1 MKTSLICFDLQ
12 SACFGRVSN
21 PFRLIALG
29 FCLAATSLLA
39 QSTDTWLGYGS
50 ANFSGAGNWTPQ
62 NPVSGDSLVFNT
74 VNGFGP
80 VLNDDLTG
88 APEFAAITFNSGASG
103 WTIGGNVFTLG
114 TNTADT
120 VITVSSANAQVIN
133 DNITL
138 GNAVQTINT
147 ASGNLTLGG
156 NLSGAGSSSGI
167 YKSGGSTLT
176 LNGVNTFA
184 GGMTIN
190 AGTVAANTSQAF
202 GTGMVSNNTTIYLT
216 NGMTVANAL
225 AITGGFLGVNGSV
238 TNGSATW
245 SNNIYL
251 YGGVKFDGCA
261 AQNNGVTMTLG
272 GGTVDAFI
280 LTNASASPVQIKA
293 QSYGNV
299 VFNCTVAGNYTA
311 LNDGAN
317 VGGGSWRFNSTNN
330 SFRTTSSPGF
340 TMSYTTLY
348 ANNIASNGYPCSL
361 GSGTTNGIQIIQF
374 GGGGGGGT
382 LDFTGAGG
390 TSDRILQIASSA
402 NLSSDGT
409 GLVRFTAN
417 VNNTLTGV
425 QTFTLGGTNNGQLDG
440 VIPDSNA
447 GVVLPLTKNGS
458 GTWTL
463 CGVNT
468 YSGVTTINAGTL
480 VIGGAGQ
487 LDSGNYA
494 TNLVNNGAFNYASSA
509 AQTLGGVISGTG
521 SLTNSGS
528 GILTL
533 TGTNTYKGVTTVSS
547 GGLLLSGNS
556 SAVTNVWL
564 VASNAL
570 FGVGGTLGAKVVTLS
585 AGAMV
590 TNNQGSPLAIT
601 GALIMNS
608 NTMFVATPTPL
619 AVGNY
624 SLITYNNTGSSG
636 SFNTNPVISGAGLG
650 PNSYGTIVTSNGTVS
665 LQVIAYTNTVSTM
678 TTVTSSANPS
688 VSAQSVTF
696 TATVSP
702 TNGTVSPT
710 GTVQFLTNGV
720 ALGAP
725 VAVTAGVNTNVTAA
739 ISTSDLM
746 AGGSPYTV
754 TAQFAGTGLF
764 LASTGAV
771 SGNQIVNKAL
781 AAVTLTNLLQTYDG
795 GAQSAT
801 ATTVPPG
808 LTVNLTY
815 NGSANAPTNQGSYT
829 VIGTVSDA
837 NYAGSATNTLVI
849 SKGLATVILTNLVY
863 VYDGT
868 AKSATVTTV
877 PPGLTVNLTYNGSAN
892 APTNVGGY
900 TVIGTVSDV
909 NYGGSATNLLVIEPL
924 LAALTWSGDA
934 SGNWN
939 TTEVNWVDAG
949 TRSTNYLYRDNDPVT
964 FDNFG
969 VTSTNITLN
978 QSVAPGNIIFN
989 NSTVNYTLGGSGGI
1003 AGTNS
1008 LTKNNSGTVTLNCA
1022 NSYSGGTMNNSGWIV
1037 AGVNNALGT
1046 GVVSNNA
1053 SLGLSNGLVVTNK
1066 LVMTGGF
1073 LGLNSSVFGGSS
1085 AMWSNNIYL
1094 TGGVKFDGCAA
1105 QINNTT
1111 LTLGG
1116 NTVDAFILTNVSS
1129 SPVLLQAQSYG
1140 KVIYNCTVGGNYTQM
1155 KNGANTGGGSWSF
1168 NSTNNTFT
1176 TTTVPGFYTSYST
1189 IYANNIASNGYPCS
1203 LGSGSIN
1210 GIQIIQLGGLGVGS
1224 LDFTGAGGTSDRII
1238 AIGNSANLSM
1248 DGTGLL
1254 RFTSNVTNLLTG
1266 AVTFGLGGAGNG
1278 ELDGS
1283 IPNSSSAALSLSK
1296 SGNGT
1301 WTLGGVNTY
1310 SGVTMVQSGELIGNT
1325 GGSCANSIVTVA
1337 PGGRS
1342 AAGATNGVNILS
1354 PGGQW
1359 TCAGLTNTVGYID
1372 FNFGSVGLSTTTA
1385 PLKVNGPLVL
1395 SSGTLM
1401 IVDGTATIANGQ
1413 YPLIKY
1419 TGPLS
1424 GTVPFSI
1431 WSLPAGMVASLSNNV
1446 ANSSIDLVVGVAGIV
1461 GYVPLY
1467 PTGNIT
1473 NAITVNTSIT
1483 PLPTTQP
1490 TNMAARLAAFQQRNT
1505 PASLATLCSNLAA
1518 ALVPGTPGL
1527 EQFQTL
1533 FAQGSYSN
1541 ALVAYR
1547 TYFFNKL
1554 TVPSAYGA
1562 NNQNLMQDNWNVQK
1576 ALTMRPPNAQL
1587 VQLEQNG
1594 QSLAMPSSYY
1604 NYNII
1609 NHGLPGSVVWA
1620 PLETGDVPANGL
1632 VGRSLDT
1639 TSSWYATS
1647 GQGKATELN
1656 GWSMLQPPWCFQDL
1670 LYDYTLNGNLS
1681 SLNLYCQYLDDYY
1694 ANART
1699 DQLNAPLSSRQAV
1712 DLQPQ
1717 RQILYL
1723 QMLRVIYD
1731 ERNSFATDM
1740 DPATLARIMLATVTD
1755 YAPYTIRMRRAEMAN
1770 WGIMGLHNLQNV
1782 AAMLPEFKAMNY
1794 FNREAWRLQM
1804 ANTIQHRT
1812 LDGENVETD
1821 DYGHVCVDI
1830 QEQMQAIPFAR
1841 PVPESDSL
1849 FLTNFWDHVKI
1860 TERNSFV
1867 HFSPG
1872 GNNWNSYSEWT
1883 DYRDNTYSILYN
1895 SLLNGWGGYTRTRI
1909 DLVKNET
1916 EVSNRI
1922 AMAQTAIGFWNGN
1935 NGSPV
1940 WLIANGPQIPGEAT
1954 SDLAP
1959 YAASAYLRE
1968 GWAKDAVYLIFMNW
1982 GPRCEGASSRTKTG
1996 YIFCRSEQNLLETP
2010 PIVVD
2015 RKPDNGEY
2023 GMPLTGGKTTWC
2035 GQAAGNVR
2043 NMRFNTSTN
2052 FDYVDGWQDAP
2063 WAYQLGGADS
2073 GDFYGRYPVNCWTN
2087 DPNPITTVKAL
2098 RQVFCVRGEHHLSIV
2113 ADRIQAPPGESH
2125 EYTEF
2130 FALPG
2135 KMGNNTGNWLQ
2146 QVTNLVT
2153 SGNPLVQED
2162 RTNGIFRTTSPFWDN
2177 SVIYTI
2183 SATNPIFANA
2193 MSGTNYNFVT
2203 NSQTVTAEIYSL
2215 IQGGQTVFG
2224 NIFNCAGRNQ
2234 NDAAYIRA
2242 ESARWTGT
2250 GNQSFV
2256 TLLNALPVNTNDPNG
2271 LNSAQ
2276 ELQSMTKTTGA
2287 GGVIGFNALTA
2298 DGASVMFQS
2307 GPQTNNQL
2315 TAGYVQA
2322 TGESLLVVS
2331 NVPGQP
2337 VSGIVIGCT
2346 AFTSKGVSRT
2356 LPSASPSFEFVLA
2369 ADGSFA
2375 STTPIYSPIDT
2386 VVIDPQ
2392 VSCFTN
2398 TLSVA
2403 FSIPTQSTN
2412 GIEMRYTLDGT
2423 DPTISST
2430 LYSGPFTI
2438 SQTTLVKVR
2447 PFRSGLTSTPWHFTD
2462 TSSGRTMEAIFRKVP
2477 TVPALSNGTN
2487 GNFASYNYANNL
2499 NYTYYQGDWLQ
2510 LFSYAGYPGV
2520 LPITATG
2527 TTTNLL
2533 DPVDL
2538 NNWQQT
2544 AGAINSFATRYDG
2557 YLAIPTTG
2565 VYTFYAPSNLWN
2577 AISDGGNDMR
2587 LFVGGQEWWVEP
2599 STHARGTW
2607 SIPLAAGKHQFSLSY
2622 VDYRTTQF
2630 RDEMWLIYPWMA
2642 MEMATN
2648 FPTVQVSG
2656 PGLSQGPIPASW
2668 LNTVMVPAVP
2678 GNLAAASGN
2687 ALVNLS
2693 WNAVT
2698 DADSYNVKRSLVN
2711 GGPYTTITNLTGTAL
2726 TDTGLTNGTPYY
2738 YVVSAVNVAGE
2749 SANSSQASATPS
2761 QSPPN
2766 FSAGGVSMTG
2776 GKISLVATGALGT
2789 TYRLWATTNLA
2800 LTPFTNHATLLQSG
2814 TITTSPFTNIDLTAT
2829 NYPQRF
2835 YLFTT
2840 P

>member
-1 MKTSLICFDLQ
+1 MESKSMSITHHSK
-12 SACFGRVSN
+12 SAGWG
-21 PFRLIALG
+21 G
-29 FCLAATSLLA
+29 FSAATLGAVAAVCLFTLPA
-39 QSTDTWLGYGS
+39 RAASTDTWLGNTS
-50 ANFSGAGNWTPQ
+50 ANFSASANWTYSAGSG
-62 NPVSGDSLVFNT
+62 PVASGDSLVFGAAGIAGT
-74 VNGFGP
+74 T
-80 VLNDDLTG
+80 LNDDIGGMPLFTG
-88 APEFAAITFNSGASG
+88 ITFNTGASAF
-103 WTIGGNVFTLG
+103 TLGGNAFTLG
-114 TNTADT
+114 TGTAAT
-120 VITVSSANAQVIN
+120 VITVNNTTNVIN
-133 DNITL
+133 NSFTL
-138 GNAVQTINT
+138 GNANQTINLGPG
-147 ASGNLTLGG
+147 AALTLGG
-156 NLSGAGSSSGI
+156 NIGGAGASSALTVSQVGSGVLTLSGA
-167 YKSGGSTLT
+167 
-176 LNGVNTFA
+176 NTYA
-184 GGMTIN
+184 GGTTVK
-190 AGTVAANTSQAF
+190 AGGTVVVNNNSAF
-202 GTGMVSNNTTIYLT
+202 GTGMVSNSATIFL
-216 NGMTVANAL
+216 NGGVTVANAPL
-225 AITGGFLGVNGSV
+225 AMTGGFMGVNGS
-238 TNGSATW
+238 GSASGAW

-251 YGGVKFDGCA
+251 YGGVKFDGCPS
-261 AQNNGVTMTLG
+261 QNNGVTMTLG

-340 TMSYTTLY
+340 TMSYTTIY
-348 ANNIASNGYPCSL
+348 ANSIASNGYPCSL

-417 VNNTLTGV
+417 LNNTLTGV

-440 VIPDSNA
+440 VIPDSTA
-447 GVVLPLTKNGS
+447 GYVLPLTKNGS

-528 GILTL
+528 GMLTL

-547 GGLLLSGNS
+547 GTLLVSGNS
-556 SAVTNVWL
+556 SGVTNVWL

-570 FGVGGTLGAKVVTLS
+570 FGVGGTIGAKTVTLS

-590 TNNQGSPLAIT
+590 TNNQGSPLAIS

-608 NTMFVATPTPL
+608 NTMFVTTPTPL
-619 AVGNY
+619 AVGTY
-624 SLITYNNTGSSG
+624 PLITYNNTGSSG

-650 PNSYGTIVTSNGTVS
+650 PNNYGIIVTGGGTVS
-665 LQVIAYTNTVSTM
+665 LQVIKYTNLVATT
-678 TTVTSSANPS
+678 TTVASSINPS

-696 TATVSP
+696 TATVAP

-746 AGGSPYTV
+746 AGGSPYVV

-781 AAVTLTNLLQTYDG
+781 AAVTLNNLLQTYDG
-795 GAQSAT
+795 GAQYAT
-801 ATTVPPG
+801 ATTVPSG

-815 NGSANAPTNQGSYT
+815 NGSANAPTNRGSYT

-849 SKGLATVILTNLVY
+849 SQGVATVILTNLVY

-868 AKSATVTTV
+868 AKSATATTV

-892 APTNVGGY
+892 TPTNVGGY
-900 TVIGTVSDV
+900 TVIGTVSDA

-949 TRSTNYLYRDNDPVT
+949 THGTNYLYRDNDPVT

-978 QSVAPGNIIFN
+978 QSVQPGNIIFN

-1022 NSYSGGTMNNSGWIV
+1022 NSYSGGTMNNSGWLV

-1053 SLGLSNGLVVTNK
+1053 SIGLSNGLVATNK

-1073 LGLNSSVFGGSS
+1073 LGLNGSVFGGSS

-1094 TGGVKFDGCAA
+1094 TGGVKFDGCAS

-1116 NTVDAFILTNVSS
+1116 NTVDAFILTNMSS
-1129 SPVLLQAQSYG
+1129 SPVKLNAQSYG
-1140 KVIYNCTVGGNYTQM
+1140 NVVFNCTVRGAFTQLQD
-1155 KNGANTGGGSWSF
+1155 GANTGGGSWRF

-1176 TTTVPGFYTSYST
+1176 TTTVPGFYTSYANL
-1189 IYANNIASNGYPCS
+1189 YANNIASNGYPCS
-1203 LGSGSIN
+1203 LGSGSTT
-1210 GIQIIQLGGLGVGS
+1210 GIQVIQIGGLGVAM

-1238 AIGNSANLSM
+1238 AIGSSANLSM

-1283 IPNSSSAALSLSK
+1283 IPNSSSAALSLTK

-1310 SGVTMVQSGELIGNT
+1310 SGTTTVNGGELIGNT

-1337 PGGRS
+1337 PGANSS
-1342 AAGATNGVNILS
+1342 ATSATNGVNILS
-1354 PGGQW
+1354 LGGQW
-1359 TCAGLTNTVGYID
+1359 TCAGLTNTLGYID

-1401 IVDGTATIANGQ
+1401 IMDGTATIANGQ

-1419 TGPLS
+1419 TGPLV
-1424 GTVPFSI
+1424 GTVPFSV

-1446 ANSSIDLVVGVAGIV
+1446 ANSSIDLVVGVAGMV

-1473 NAITVNTSIT
+1473 NAITVNTSVGTLTT
-1483 PLPTTQP
+1483 PQP
-1490 TNMAARLAAFQQRNT
+1490 PNMAARLAAFQQRNT

-1541 ALVAYR
+1541 ALAAYR

-1554 TVPSAYGA
+1554 ATPTAYGA

-1576 ALTMRPPNAQL
+1576 ALTMRPPNAQML
-1587 VQLEQNG
+1587 QLEQNG
-1594 QSLAMPSSYY
+1594 ESLVSPSSYAA
-1604 NYNII
+1604 NII

-1639 TSSWYATS
+1639 TSSWYQTS
-1647 GQGKATELN
+1647 GGGKAAELN
-1656 GWSMLQPPWCFQDL
+1656 GWSMMQPPWCFQDL
-1670 LYDYTLNGNLS
+1670 LYDYTLNNNLS

-1699 DQLNAPLSSRQAV
+1699 DQLNAPLSCRQGV

-1755 YAPYTIRMRRAEMAN
+1755 FCPYTLRMRRAELAN
-1770 WGIMGLHNLQNV
+1770 WGLMGLHDLQNV

-1794 FNREAWRLQM
+1794 FNREAWRLNM
-1804 ANTIQHRT
+1804 ASTIEHRS
-1812 LDGENVETD
+1812 LDGENFEAA

-1860 TERNSFV
+1860 TERNDFV
-1867 HFSPG
+1867 HMSPA
-1872 GNNWNSYSEWT
+1872 GNLNP
-1883 DYRDNTYSILYN
+1883 DYREPWDYRNNTYTILYN
-1895 SLLNGWGGYTRTRI
+1895 ALLNGWGGYTRTRI
-1909 DLVKNET
+1909 DLVKNELG
-1916 EVSNRI
+1916 VSNRI
-1922 AMAQTAIGFWNGN
+1922 ALAETAIGYWNGN

-1940 WLIANGPQIPGEAT
+1940 WLIANGPQIPGEPT
-1954 SDLAP
+1954 SDLSP
-1959 YAASAYLRE
+1959 YAAAAFLRE
-1968 GWAKDAVYLIFMNW
+1968 GWAKDAVFMTFLNFNRRAGYW
-1982 GPRCEGASSRTKTG
+1982 PKTG
-1996 YIFCRSEQNLLETP
+1996 YMLTRSEQALLEAP
-2010 PIVVD
+2010 AVMVD
-2015 RKPDNGEY
+2015 RKPDCAMY
-2023 GMPLTGGKTTWC
+2023 GFPLTGGKTIYC
-2035 GQAAGNVR
+2035 GQMGGNVL

-2063 WAYQLGGADS
+2063 WAYSLGGANS
-2073 GDFYGRYPVNCWTN
+2073 GDYYQRFPFSYYTN
-2087 DPNPITTVKAL
+2087 DPSPITTVKSL
-2098 RQVFCVRGEHHLSIV
+2098 RQIFCVRGEHHLSIV
-2113 ADRIQAPPGESH
+2113 ADRIQAPAGESH

-2135 KMGNNTGNWLQ
+2135 KMENVNWMQ

-2153 SGNPLVQED
+2153 SGNPLVMED

-2203 NSQTVTAEIYSL
+2203 NSQTVTGEIYSQ
-2215 IQGGQTVFG
+2215 IQAGQTVFG
-2224 NIFNCAGRNQ
+2224 NVFGG
-2234 NDAAYIRA
+2234 DVAYMRA
-2242 ESARWTGT
+2242 VSARWTGT

-2256 TLLNALPVNTNDPNG
+2256 TLLNTLPNNPANANG
-2271 LNSAQ
+2271 LGSAQ
-2276 ELQSMTKTTGA
+2276 ELQSMTHTSGA

-2337 VSGIVIGCT
+2337 VSGIGIGCT
-2346 AFTSKGVSRT
+2346 SFTSKGVTRT
-2356 LPSASPSFEFVLA
+2356 LPSTSASFEFVLA
-2369 ADGSFA
+2369 ADGSFV
-2375 STTPIYSPIDT
+2375 STTPIYNPIDT

-2392 VSCFTN
+2392 VGCFTN
-2398 TLSVA
+2398 TLNVS

-2412 GIEMRYTLDGT
+2412 GIEMRYTLDGS
-2423 DPTISST
+2423 DPTISSA

-2438 SQTTLVKVR
+2438 SQSTLVKVR
-2447 PFRSGLTSTPWHFTD
+2447 PFRSGLTKTPWHFTD

-2477 TVPALSNGTN
+2477 TVPALGNGTN

-2520 LPITATG
+2520 LPVTATG
-2527 TTTNLL
+2527 TVTNLL
-2533 DPVDL
+2533 NPVEL

-2577 AISDGGNDMR
+2577 AISDGGYDIRM
-2587 LFVGGQEWWVEP
+2587 FVDGQEWWVEP

-2607 SIPLAAGKHQFSLSY
+2607 SIPLAAGKHQFALSY

-2630 RDEMWLIYPWMA
+2630 RDDMWLIYPWQSGE
-2642 MEMATN
+2642 METN

-2668 LNTVMVPAVP
+2668 LNTVLPPAVP
-2678 GNLAAASGN
+2678 WNLTATPGNGQVS
-2687 ALVNLS
+2687 LS

-2698 DADSYNVKRSLVN
+2698 GTDSYNVKRSLVN
-2711 GGPYTTITNLTGTAL
+2711 GGPYTTITNLTGTSL
-2726 TDTGLTNGTPYY
+2726 TDTGLVNGTPYY
-2738 YVVSAVNVAGE
+2738 YVVSATNIVGE
-2749 SANSSQASATPS
+2749 SANSAQATATPS

-2814 TITTSPFTNIDLTAT
+2814 TITTSPFTNLDLTAT